1 MPAEPGYGTP
11 SDFKY
16 LPMDFK
22 LQIKQKVENFL
33 EKHVIIVKNR
43 YLHDTIVSLIKS
55 MIEFNDEF
63 IIIQNRN
70 QVIEDISLHNKYRK
84 VKFIDIFPELDFL
97 ND

>member
-1 MPAEPGYGTP
+1 
-11 SDFKY
+11 
-16 LPMDFK
+16 
-22 LQIKQKVENFL
+22 
-33 EKHVIIVKNR
+33 
-43 YLHDTIVSLIKS
+43 